1 MIPTSVLRGAS
12 RLPLTTK
19 RGNKD
24 FYKGTRQAVT
34 PGAGPRTGAPGKHV
48 IRGTAKY
55 RLLDDRVRVFVGP
68 GIEAIESSQVSTAQG
83 VDKRGGSWRNVGS
96 MTAAG

>member
-1 MIPTSVLRGAS
+1 MIPTSVTRGAS

-48 IRGTAKY
+48 IRGSAKY

-68 GIEAIESSQVSTAQG
+68 GIEAIESSSVSTLLEE
-83 VDKRGGSWRNVGS
+83 W
-96 MTAAG
+96 